1 MSSPSTSAP
10 ELGTSDV
17 KVRAQRSI
25 VALGLRTLGS
35 LGLRVVSSLALSR
48 LLFPGDYGAFAI
60 VAFTAAMGA
69 YLGDLGLSASLVRQQ
84 HEPTEDEISTAF
96 WSHQAFT
103 VAIVAVLLGLAP
115 MLAGAYELGPTGP
128 LMVSAVALGLFFH
141 SLRVIPIM
149 MLERNLHFPAIA
161 RAELVESVAQTAAT
175 IGLAALHLGPWA
187 LIGGGLVRG
196 AVGLGMLWAAASWRP
211 RGSVRWAIVKRLLG
225 FGIWFQ
231 LTGIVPAILNGW
243 VPLVV
248 GRMEGKD
255 AVGLV
260 NWAWAL
266 ASVPLAL
273 SGVLNRVAYPAYS
286 RMQQDAEGL
295 AEYLRTSIRRIS
307 AVLCI
312 IVPFGVI
319 ALPFLIPTLFG
330 ERWSPA
336 SALVQWFMLEG
347 AMQAVHGLLNSQQ
360 YASGHAR
367 ERVYVLIGSSLLR
380 CGLGALAVLH
390 WGIVGIGVT
399 TTAITL
405 TELCLSAWL
414 VARRN
419 PHLSGLEFQVMEP
432 FLTVGAL
439 LAFAVGLSRFAMGQ
453 HGLLVQAL
461 VGTGMLAVLVLAR
474 ERSRRGLSLVGE
486 VRAVVAH
493 VRGRKA
499 AP

>member
-48 LLFPGDYGAFAI
+48 LLFPSDYGAFAI

-96 WSHQAFT
+96 WSHQGFT
-103 VAIVAVLLGLAP
+103 VVIVAVLLGFAP
-115 MLAGAYELGPTGP
+115 LIARAYDLGTSGA
-128 LMVSAVALGLFFH
+128 LMVCAVALGLFFH

-175 IGLAALHLGPWA
+175 ILLAALHWGPWA

-196 AVGLGMLWAAASWRP
+196 AVGLGMLWAAAAWRP
-211 RGSVRWAIVKRLLG
+211 RGKVRWDIVKRLLG

-231 LTGIVPAILNGW
+231 LNGIVPAILGGW
-243 VPLVV
+243 IPLVV
-248 GRMEGKD
+248 GRLEGKD

-273 SGVLNRVAYPAYS
+273 SSVLNRVAYPAYS

-336 SALVQWFMLEG
+336 SVLVQWFMLEG

-360 YASGHAR
+360 NASGHAR

-380 CGLGALAVLH
+380 CGLGTLAVMH

-399 TTAITL
+399 ATAITL
-405 TELCLSAWL
+405 TEMCLSAWL

-439 LAFAVGLSRFAMGQ
+439 LAFAVGLSRIASGQ
-453 HGLLVQAL
+453 YGLLVQAL